1 MEEEH
6 FQLMYQMRLMNLSR
20 KGELLVGKVLASY
33 WMLSEILR
41 CSEPEKGRPMRSR
54 AP

>member
-6 FQLMYQMRLMNLSR
+6 FQPMYQMRLMNLSR
-20 KGELLVGKVLASY
+20 KGELLIRKVLASY

-41 CSEPEKGRPMRSR
+41 CFELEKGRPVRSR